1 MKRKSASKK
10 LLPLMLILMLIL
22 GISMPANAAANP
34 RLNSTKKVLY
44 VGKTSQL
51 KVVNWKK
58 AVKWSSSN
66 NKVVKVSSKG
76 KITAVKTGTATVKAR
91 IAKKTLTCKVTV
103 KSPGMSVKK
112 AVLYVK
118 GKSLQLKV
126 NGVSGKTVWSSAN
139 KKIVKVSSKG
149 KITAVK
155 TGTTVVK
162 AKIGKKVYTCKVT
175 VKNPYL
181 SAKSLKFV
189 WGTVNTS
196 RKLSIKG
203 DVIKAAS
210 SSNTKVAKVKKDG
223 TVSVTGTGKCTVTF
237 KDSKKRTYRC
247 KITVVKPTLKN
258 QKATLEEGESI
269 QLGFKEKGVKVSWSS
284 ADQKIA
290 TVTKTGVVQAV
301 GEGNTSIV
309 AKVKGIKIFARI
321 FVTKKYVQDS
331 GHEYTR
337 GEWVKLLLDKVGCK
351 YEEQFDSKNYYYA
364 DTRENENGIAAE
376 IAKTMGIIP
385 DETDEQDVPYF
396 YPDEYATREFAAYTA
411 VMLMGYETTDEEP
424 TCTDAAQI
432 RYKNVV
438 AIALKKNMLSLNG
451 DTFEPEKAING
462 NDAAQILKAIDQI
475 TEDSVID
482 ENYDSKVTYATN
494 VVEVKDTS
502 KNIYNVVQNSDG
514 TYTITVKDGNAY
526 KNLET
531 GKVVLFSAKEMG
543 TDTDIALKVQ
553 NITKD
558 GQGRLI
564 IKAGKPDDIS
574 EVYKSIDFE
583 GAGIA
588 DPENMQVT
596 AEGVQYEYIPENSS
610 EVPAGGL
617 TLGGSIPVPGKL
629 KFDLNHKFND
639 KVKLSG
645 SVAVTIPDVSCKLDA
660 GFSWGKIEVRHFI
673 ASVTGKADFEG
684 GLYISGVN
692 SEQQIKHASGTM
704 ETVSDVLELGR
715 VPIKLGT
722 TGLSADLVVSLF
734 YDVSG
739 QFVVKYSV
747 EAIGGYEF
755 KDGNGR
761 FIHDFS
767 QTLTPVT
774 IEGSAK
780 CGLQFGLN
788 LTALETWDLAGIDI
802 KVGPAAKASVS
813 YTVRDAGN
821 VLCSD
826 VRTYIYAAGELNPDT
841 VVGKFLKTVWHY
853 TLSKD
858 FLSDDDDNPLKL
870 KVHFE
875 NGTLVDKCTVGA
887 GSIEGSVLDSNSKAP
902 VKNASVEAYSGTV
915 KVEKTFTKE
924 DGTYSFND
932 LDEGTYKIVV
942 TATGYQKYESSSM
955 EVSANQITYAESFL
969 MVSRA
974 EAGDGELSGRF
985 IHSMTGGNIENV
997 TYELRK
1003 GWDNVIGETVKE
1015 GVSADGTYTLNVP
1028 AGNYTLNASNE
1039 DFVSA
1044 HINVVV
1050 QANACS
1056 ERDVTMSPTNISAGD
1071 EGLLQI
1077 VLTWGETPRD
1087 LDSHLLGP
1095 ADENGD
1101 DYFHVYYR
1109 DKNAYSE
1116 DGDVIANLD
1125 LDDTSSYGPETTT
1138 IYKGFTGRKYSF
1150 YVYDYT
1156 NGEDD
1161 ASTELSASSAKVT
1174 VYRGGKQIYQANVPV
1189 NREGY
1194 LWHVFDYD
1202 VQSNK
1207 LMPVNTFVYDYEVP
1221 EANAM
1226 EDSSG
1231 IISET
1236 EALEIIRNSE
1246 KKAEEESS
1254 EELNMS
1260 SEEGKTDDNTEEEIF
1275 DDSSEE
1281 PEISESGDTAEVIEF
1296 PKDSETEEENDGT
1309 EITEEDSESA
1319 EELPV
1324 EDIYE
1329 ESEELGLAG

>member
-189 WGTVNTS
+189 WGTANTS

-203 DVIKAAS
+203 DVIKTAS

-223 TVSVTGTGKCTVTF
+223 TVSVTGTGTCTVTF

-269 QLGFKEKGVKVSWSS
+269 QLGFKEKGVKVSCSS

-424 TCTDAAQI
+424 TCADAAQI

-531 GKVVLFSAKEMG
+531 GKVVLFSAKETG

-553 NITKD
+553 NIT
-558 GQGRLI
+558 
-564 IKAGKPDDIS
+564 
-574 EVYKSIDFE
+574 
-583 GAGIA
+583 
-588 DPENMQVT
+588 
-596 AEGVQYEYIPENSS
+596 
-610 EVPAGGL
+610 
-617 TLGGSIPVPGKL
+617 
-629 KFDLNHKFND
+629 

-747 EAIGGYEF
+747 EATGGYEF

-1015 GVSADGTYTLNVP
+1015 GVSADGTYTLTVP

-1095 ADENGD
+1095 TDENGD

-1226 EDSSG
+1226 EDNSG

-1281 PEISESGDTAEVIEF
+1281 SEISESGDTAEVIEF

-1329 ESEELGLAG
+1329 GSEELGLAG

>member
-22 GISMPANAAANP
+22 GISMPANA
-34 RLNSTKKVLY
+34 
-44 VGKTSQL
+44 
-51 KVVNWKK
+51 
-58 AVKWSSSN
+58 
-66 NKVVKVSSKG
+66 
-76 KITAVKTGTATVKAR
+76 
-91 IAKKTLTCKVTV
+91 
-103 KSPGMSVKK
+103 
-112 AVLYVK
+112 
-118 GKSLQLKV
+118 
-126 NGVSGKTVWSSAN
+126 
-139 KKIVKVSSKG
+139 
-149 KITAVK
+149 
-155 TGTTVVK
+155 
-162 AKIGKKVYTCKVT
+162 
-175 VKNPYL
+175 
-181 SAKSLKFV
+181 
-189 WGTVNTS
+189 
-196 RKLSIKG
+196 
-203 DVIKAAS
+203 
-210 SSNTKVAKVKKDG
+210 
-223 TVSVTGTGKCTVTF
+223 
-237 KDSKKRTYRC
+237 
-247 KITVVKPTLKN
+247 
-258 QKATLEEGESI
+258 
-269 QLGFKEKGVKVSWSS
+269 
-284 ADQKIA
+284 
-290 TVTKTGVVQAV
+290 
-301 GEGNTSIV
+301 
-309 AKVKGIKIFARI
+309 
-321 FVTKKYVQDS
+321 
-331 GHEYTR
+331 
-337 GEWVKLLLDKVGCK
+337 
-351 YEEQFDSKNYYYA
+351 
-364 DTRENENGIAAE
+364 
-376 IAKTMGIIP
+376 
-385 DETDEQDVPYF
+385 
-396 YPDEYATREFAAYTA
+396 
-411 VMLMGYETTDEEP
+411 
-424 TCTDAAQI
+424 
-432 RYKNVV
+432 
-438 AIALKKNMLSLNG
+438 
-451 DTFEPEKAING
+451 
-462 NDAAQILKAIDQI
+462 
-475 TEDSVID
+475 
-482 ENYDSKVTYATN
+482 
-494 VVEVKDTS
+494 VEVKDTS
-502 KNIYNVVQNSDG
+502 QNIYNVVQNSDG
-514 TYTITVKDGNAY
+514 TYTITVKYGNAY

-531 GKVVLFSAKEMG
+531 GKVALFSAKEMG

-553 NITKD
+553 NIT
-558 GQGRLI
+558 
-564 IKAGKPDDIS
+564 
-574 EVYKSIDFE
+574 
-583 GAGIA
+583 
-588 DPENMQVT
+588 
-596 AEGVQYEYIPENSS
+596 
-610 EVPAGGL
+610 
-617 TLGGSIPVPGKL
+617 
-629 KFDLNHKFND
+629 

-747 EAIGGYEF
+747 EATGGYEF

-1003 GWDNVIGETVKE
+1003 GWDNVIGETLKE
-1015 GVSADGTYTLNVP
+1015 GVSADGTYTLTVP

-1138 IYKGFTGRKYSF
+1138 IYKGFTGYSF

-1226 EDSSG
+1226 EDNSG

-1329 ESEELGLAG
+1329 GSEELGLAG

>member
-22 GISMPANAAANP
+22 GISMPANA
-34 RLNSTKKVLY
+34 
-44 VGKTSQL
+44 
-51 KVVNWKK
+51 
-58 AVKWSSSN
+58 
-66 NKVVKVSSKG
+66 
-76 KITAVKTGTATVKAR
+76 
-91 IAKKTLTCKVTV
+91 
-103 KSPGMSVKK
+103 
-112 AVLYVK
+112 
-118 GKSLQLKV
+118 
-126 NGVSGKTVWSSAN
+126 
-139 KKIVKVSSKG
+139 
-149 KITAVK
+149 
-155 TGTTVVK
+155 
-162 AKIGKKVYTCKVT
+162 
-175 VKNPYL
+175 
-181 SAKSLKFV
+181 
-189 WGTVNTS
+189 
-196 RKLSIKG
+196 
-203 DVIKAAS
+203 
-210 SSNTKVAKVKKDG
+210 
-223 TVSVTGTGKCTVTF
+223 
-237 KDSKKRTYRC
+237 
-247 KITVVKPTLKN
+247 
-258 QKATLEEGESI
+258 
-269 QLGFKEKGVKVSWSS
+269 
-284 ADQKIA
+284 
-290 TVTKTGVVQAV
+290 
-301 GEGNTSIV
+301 
-309 AKVKGIKIFARI
+309 
-321 FVTKKYVQDS
+321 
-331 GHEYTR
+331 
-337 GEWVKLLLDKVGCK
+337 
-351 YEEQFDSKNYYYA
+351 
-364 DTRENENGIAAE
+364 
-376 IAKTMGIIP
+376 
-385 DETDEQDVPYF
+385 
-396 YPDEYATREFAAYTA
+396 
-411 VMLMGYETTDEEP
+411 
-424 TCTDAAQI
+424 
-432 RYKNVV
+432 
-438 AIALKKNMLSLNG
+438 
-451 DTFEPEKAING
+451 
-462 NDAAQILKAIDQI
+462 
-475 TEDSVID
+475 
-482 ENYDSKVTYATN
+482 
-494 VVEVKDTS
+494 VEVKDTS
-502 KNIYNVVQNSDG
+502 QNIYNVVQNSDG

-531 GKVVLFSAKEMG
+531 GKVALFSAKEMG

-553 NITKD
+553 NIT
-558 GQGRLI
+558 
-564 IKAGKPDDIS
+564 
-574 EVYKSIDFE
+574 
-583 GAGIA
+583 
-588 DPENMQVT
+588 
-596 AEGVQYEYIPENSS
+596 
-610 EVPAGGL
+610 
-617 TLGGSIPVPGKL
+617 
-629 KFDLNHKFND
+629 

-660 GFSWGKIEVRHFI
+660 GFSWGKIEVKHFI

-747 EAIGGYEF
+747 EATGGYEF

-887 GSIEGSVLDSNSKAP
+887 GSIEGSVLDSNSKAL
-902 VKNASVEAYSGTV
+902 VKNASVEAYSGKV

-924 DGTYSFND
+924 DRTYSFND

-1003 GWDNVIGETVKE
+1003 GWDV
-1015 GVSADGTYTLNVP
+1015 
-1028 AGNYTLNASNE
+1028 E
-1039 DFVSA
+1039 D
-1044 HINVVV
+1044 N
-1050 QANACS
+1050 
-1056 ERDVTMSPTNISAGD
+1056 
-1071 EGLLQI
+1071 
-1077 VLTWGETPRD
+1077 
-1087 LDSHLLGP
+1087 
-1095 ADENGD
+1095 
-1101 DYFHVYYR
+1101 
-1109 DKNAYSE
+1109 
-1116 DGDVIANLD
+1116 
-1125 LDDTSSYGPETTT
+1125 
-1138 IYKGFTGRKYSF
+1138 
-1150 YVYDYT
+1150 
-1156 NGEDD
+1156 
-1161 ASTELSASSAKVT
+1161 
-1174 VYRGGKQIYQANVPV
+1174 
-1189 NREGY
+1189 
-1194 LWHVFDYD
+1194 
-1202 VQSNK
+1202 
-1207 LMPVNTFVYDYEVP
+1207 
-1221 EANAM
+1221 
-1226 EDSSG
+1226 SG
-1231 IISET
+1231 IISEA

-1329 ESEELGLAG
+1329 GSEELGLAG

>member
-22 GISMPANAAANP
+22 GISMPAN
-34 RLNSTKKVLY
+34 
-44 VGKTSQL
+44 
-51 KVVNWKK
+51 
-58 AVKWSSSN
+58 
-66 NKVVKVSSKG
+66 
-76 KITAVKTGTATVKAR
+76 
-91 IAKKTLTCKVTV
+91 
-103 KSPGMSVKK
+103 
-112 AVLYVK
+112 
-118 GKSLQLKV
+118 
-126 NGVSGKTVWSSAN
+126 
-139 KKIVKVSSKG
+139 
-149 KITAVK
+149 
-155 TGTTVVK
+155 
-162 AKIGKKVYTCKVT
+162 
-175 VKNPYL
+175 
-181 SAKSLKFV
+181 
-189 WGTVNTS
+189 
-196 RKLSIKG
+196 
-203 DVIKAAS
+203 
-210 SSNTKVAKVKKDG
+210 
-223 TVSVTGTGKCTVTF
+223 
-237 KDSKKRTYRC
+237 
-247 KITVVKPTLKN
+247 
-258 QKATLEEGESI
+258 
-269 QLGFKEKGVKVSWSS
+269 
-284 ADQKIA
+284 
-290 TVTKTGVVQAV
+290 
-301 GEGNTSIV
+301 
-309 AKVKGIKIFARI
+309 
-321 FVTKKYVQDS
+321 
-331 GHEYTR
+331 
-337 GEWVKLLLDKVGCK
+337 
-351 YEEQFDSKNYYYA
+351 
-364 DTRENENGIAAE
+364 
-376 IAKTMGIIP
+376 
-385 DETDEQDVPYF
+385 
-396 YPDEYATREFAAYTA
+396 
-411 VMLMGYETTDEEP
+411 
-424 TCTDAAQI
+424 
-432 RYKNVV
+432 
-438 AIALKKNMLSLNG
+438 
-451 DTFEPEKAING
+451 
-462 NDAAQILKAIDQI
+462 
-475 TEDSVID
+475 
-482 ENYDSKVTYATN
+482 

-502 KNIYNVVQNSDG
+502 QNIYNVVQNSDG

-531 GKVVLFSAKEMG
+531 GKVALFSAKEMG

-553 NITKD
+553 NIT
-558 GQGRLI
+558 
-564 IKAGKPDDIS
+564 
-574 EVYKSIDFE
+574 
-583 GAGIA
+583 
-588 DPENMQVT
+588 
-596 AEGVQYEYIPENSS
+596 
-610 EVPAGGL
+610 
-617 TLGGSIPVPGKL
+617 
-629 KFDLNHKFND
+629 

-747 EAIGGYEF
+747 EATGGYEF

-1003 GWDNVIGETVKE
+1003 GWDV
-1015 GVSADGTYTLNVP
+1015 
-1028 AGNYTLNASNE
+1028 E
-1039 DFVSA
+1039 D
-1044 HINVVV
+1044 N
-1050 QANACS
+1050 
-1056 ERDVTMSPTNISAGD
+1056 
-1071 EGLLQI
+1071 
-1077 VLTWGETPRD
+1077 
-1087 LDSHLLGP
+1087 
-1095 ADENGD
+1095 
-1101 DYFHVYYR
+1101 
-1109 DKNAYSE
+1109 
-1116 DGDVIANLD
+1116 
-1125 LDDTSSYGPETTT
+1125 
-1138 IYKGFTGRKYSF
+1138 
-1150 YVYDYT
+1150 
-1156 NGEDD
+1156 
-1161 ASTELSASSAKVT
+1161 
-1174 VYRGGKQIYQANVPV
+1174 
-1189 NREGY
+1189 
-1194 LWHVFDYD
+1194 
-1202 VQSNK
+1202 
-1207 LMPVNTFVYDYEVP
+1207 
-1221 EANAM
+1221 
-1226 EDSSG
+1226 SG

-1309 EITEEDSESA
+1309 EITEEDSESG

-1329 ESEELGLAG
+1329 GSEELGLAG

>member
-189 WGTVNTS
+189 WGTANTS

-203 DVIKAAS
+203 DVIKTAS

-223 TVSVTGTGKCTVTF
+223 TVSVTGTGTCTVTF

-424 TCTDAAQI
+424 TCADAAQI

-553 NITKD
+553 NITK
-558 GQGRLI
+558 
-564 IKAGKPDDIS
+564 
-574 EVYKSIDFE
+574 
-583 GAGIA
+583 
-588 DPENMQVT
+588 
-596 AEGVQYEYIPENSS
+596 
-610 EVPAGGL
+610 
-617 TLGGSIPVPGKL
+617 
-629 KFDLNHKFND
+629 
-639 KVKLSG
+639 VKLSG

-660 GFSWGKIEVRHFI
+660 GFSWGKIEVKHFI

-747 EAIGGYEF
+747 EATGGYEF

-1015 GVSADGTYTLNVP
+1015 GVSADGTYTLTVP

-1226 EDSSG
+1226 EDNSG

-1329 ESEELGLAG
+1329 GSEELGLAG

>member
-1 MKRKSASKK
+1 
-10 LLPLMLILMLIL
+10 MLILMLIL
-22 GISMPANAAANP
+22 GISMPANA
-34 RLNSTKKVLY
+34 
-44 VGKTSQL
+44 
-51 KVVNWKK
+51 
-58 AVKWSSSN
+58 
-66 NKVVKVSSKG
+66 
-76 KITAVKTGTATVKAR
+76 
-91 IAKKTLTCKVTV
+91 
-103 KSPGMSVKK
+103 
-112 AVLYVK
+112 
-118 GKSLQLKV
+118 
-126 NGVSGKTVWSSAN
+126 
-139 KKIVKVSSKG
+139 
-149 KITAVK
+149 
-155 TGTTVVK
+155 
-162 AKIGKKVYTCKVT
+162 
-175 VKNPYL
+175 
-181 SAKSLKFV
+181 
-189 WGTVNTS
+189 
-196 RKLSIKG
+196 
-203 DVIKAAS
+203 
-210 SSNTKVAKVKKDG
+210 
-223 TVSVTGTGKCTVTF
+223 
-237 KDSKKRTYRC
+237 
-247 KITVVKPTLKN
+247 
-258 QKATLEEGESI
+258 
-269 QLGFKEKGVKVSWSS
+269 
-284 ADQKIA
+284 
-290 TVTKTGVVQAV
+290 
-301 GEGNTSIV
+301 
-309 AKVKGIKIFARI
+309 
-321 FVTKKYVQDS
+321 
-331 GHEYTR
+331 
-337 GEWVKLLLDKVGCK
+337 
-351 YEEQFDSKNYYYA
+351 
-364 DTRENENGIAAE
+364 
-376 IAKTMGIIP
+376 
-385 DETDEQDVPYF
+385 
-396 YPDEYATREFAAYTA
+396 
-411 VMLMGYETTDEEP
+411 
-424 TCTDAAQI
+424 
-432 RYKNVV
+432 
-438 AIALKKNMLSLNG
+438 
-451 DTFEPEKAING
+451 
-462 NDAAQILKAIDQI
+462 
-475 TEDSVID
+475 
-482 ENYDSKVTYATN
+482 
-494 VVEVKDTS
+494 VEVKDTS
-502 KNIYNVVQNSDG
+502 QNIYNVVQNSDG

-553 NITKD
+553 NITK
-558 GQGRLI
+558 
-564 IKAGKPDDIS
+564 
-574 EVYKSIDFE
+574 
-583 GAGIA
+583 
-588 DPENMQVT
+588 
-596 AEGVQYEYIPENSS
+596 
-610 EVPAGGL
+610 
-617 TLGGSIPVPGKL
+617 
-629 KFDLNHKFND
+629 
-639 KVKLSG
+639 VKLSG

-660 GFSWGKIEVRHFI
+660 GFSWGKIEVKHFI

-747 EAIGGYEF
+747 EATGGYEF

-887 GSIEGSVLDSNSKAP
+887 GSIEGSVLDSNSKAL
-902 VKNASVEAYSGTV
+902 VKNASVEAYSGKV

-924 DGTYSFND
+924 DRTYSFND

-1003 GWDNVIGETVKE
+1003 GWDV
-1015 GVSADGTYTLNVP
+1015 
-1028 AGNYTLNASNE
+1028 E
-1039 DFVSA
+1039 D
-1044 HINVVV
+1044 N
-1050 QANACS
+1050 
-1056 ERDVTMSPTNISAGD
+1056 
-1071 EGLLQI
+1071 
-1077 VLTWGETPRD
+1077 
-1087 LDSHLLGP
+1087 
-1095 ADENGD
+1095 
-1101 DYFHVYYR
+1101 
-1109 DKNAYSE
+1109 
-1116 DGDVIANLD
+1116 
-1125 LDDTSSYGPETTT
+1125 
-1138 IYKGFTGRKYSF
+1138 
-1150 YVYDYT
+1150 
-1156 NGEDD
+1156 
-1161 ASTELSASSAKVT
+1161 
-1174 VYRGGKQIYQANVPV
+1174 
-1189 NREGY
+1189 
-1194 LWHVFDYD
+1194 
-1202 VQSNK
+1202 
-1207 LMPVNTFVYDYEVP
+1207 
-1221 EANAM
+1221 
-1226 EDSSG
+1226 SG

-1309 EITEEDSESA
+1309 EITEEDSERA

-1329 ESEELGLAG
+1329 GSEELGLAG

>member
-22 GISMPANAAANP
+22 GISMPANA
-34 RLNSTKKVLY
+34 
-44 VGKTSQL
+44 
-51 KVVNWKK
+51 
-58 AVKWSSSN
+58 
-66 NKVVKVSSKG
+66 
-76 KITAVKTGTATVKAR
+76 
-91 IAKKTLTCKVTV
+91 
-103 KSPGMSVKK
+103 
-112 AVLYVK
+112 
-118 GKSLQLKV
+118 
-126 NGVSGKTVWSSAN
+126 
-139 KKIVKVSSKG
+139 
-149 KITAVK
+149 
-155 TGTTVVK
+155 
-162 AKIGKKVYTCKVT
+162 
-175 VKNPYL
+175 
-181 SAKSLKFV
+181 
-189 WGTVNTS
+189 
-196 RKLSIKG
+196 
-203 DVIKAAS
+203 
-210 SSNTKVAKVKKDG
+210 
-223 TVSVTGTGKCTVTF
+223 
-237 KDSKKRTYRC
+237 
-247 KITVVKPTLKN
+247 
-258 QKATLEEGESI
+258 
-269 QLGFKEKGVKVSWSS
+269 
-284 ADQKIA
+284 
-290 TVTKTGVVQAV
+290 
-301 GEGNTSIV
+301 
-309 AKVKGIKIFARI
+309 
-321 FVTKKYVQDS
+321 
-331 GHEYTR
+331 
-337 GEWVKLLLDKVGCK
+337 
-351 YEEQFDSKNYYYA
+351 
-364 DTRENENGIAAE
+364 
-376 IAKTMGIIP
+376 
-385 DETDEQDVPYF
+385 
-396 YPDEYATREFAAYTA
+396 
-411 VMLMGYETTDEEP
+411 
-424 TCTDAAQI
+424 
-432 RYKNVV
+432 
-438 AIALKKNMLSLNG
+438 
-451 DTFEPEKAING
+451 
-462 NDAAQILKAIDQI
+462 
-475 TEDSVID
+475 
-482 ENYDSKVTYATN
+482 
-494 VVEVKDTS
+494 VEVKDTS
-502 KNIYNVVQNSDG
+502 QNIYNVVQNSDG
-514 TYTITVKDGNAY
+514 TYTITVKYGNAY

-531 GKVVLFSAKEMG
+531 GKVALFSAKEMG

-553 NITKD
+553 NIT
-558 GQGRLI
+558 
-564 IKAGKPDDIS
+564 
-574 EVYKSIDFE
+574 
-583 GAGIA
+583 
-588 DPENMQVT
+588 
-596 AEGVQYEYIPENSS
+596 
-610 EVPAGGL
+610 
-617 TLGGSIPVPGKL
+617 
-629 KFDLNHKFND
+629 

-660 GFSWGKIEVRHFI
+660 GFSWGKIEVKHFI

-747 EAIGGYEF
+747 EATGGYEF

-1015 GVSADGTYTLNVP
+1015 GVSADGTYTLTVP

-1174 VYRGGKQIYQANVPV
+1174 VYRGKQIYQANVPV

-1226 EDSSG
+1226 EDNSG

-1254 EELNMS
+1254 EELKMS

-1329 ESEELGLAG
+1329 GSEELGLAG

>member
-543 TDTDIALKVQ
+543 TDTDLS
-553 NITKD
+553 
-558 GQGRLI
+558 LI
-564 IKAGKPDDIS
+564 
-574 EVYKSIDFE
+574 
-583 GAGIA
+583 
-588 DPENMQVT
+588 
-596 AEGVQYEYIPENSS
+596 
-610 EVPAGGL
+610 
-617 TLGGSIPVPGKL
+617 
-629 KFDLNHKFND
+629 
-639 KVKLSG
+639 
-645 SVAVTIPDVSCKLDA
+645 
-660 GFSWGKIEVRHFI
+660 
-673 ASVTGKADFEG
+673 
-684 GLYISGVN
+684 
-692 SEQQIKHASGTM
+692 
-704 ETVSDVLELGR
+704 
-715 VPIKLGT
+715 
-722 TGLSADLVVSLF
+722 
-734 YDVSG
+734 
-739 QFVVKYSV
+739 
-747 EAIGGYEF
+747 
-755 KDGNGR
+755 
-761 FIHDFS
+761 
-767 QTLTPVT
+767 
-774 IEGSAK
+774 
-780 CGLQFGLN
+780 
-788 LTALETWDLAGIDI
+788 
-802 KVGPAAKASVS
+802 
-813 YTVRDAGN
+813 
-821 VLCSD
+821 
-826 VRTYIYAAGELNPDT
+826 
-841 VVGKFLKTVWHY
+841 
-853 TLSKD
+853 
-858 FLSDDDDNPLKL
+858 
-870 KVHFE
+870 
-875 NGTLVDKCTVGA
+875 
-887 GSIEGSVLDSNSKAP
+887 
-902 VKNASVEAYSGTV
+902 
-915 KVEKTFTKE
+915 
-924 DGTYSFND
+924 
-932 LDEGTYKIVV
+932 
-942 TATGYQKYESSSM
+942 
-955 EVSANQITYAESFL
+955 
-969 MVSRA
+969 
-974 EAGDGELSGRF
+974 
-985 IHSMTGGNIENV
+985 
-997 TYELRK
+997 
-1003 GWDNVIGETVKE
+1003 
-1015 GVSADGTYTLNVP
+1015 
-1028 AGNYTLNASNE
+1028 
-1039 DFVSA
+1039 
-1044 HINVVV
+1044 HI
-1050 QANACS
+1050 
-1056 ERDVTMSPTNISAGD
+1056 
-1071 EGLLQI
+1071 
-1077 VLTWGETPRD
+1077 
-1087 LDSHLLGP
+1087 
-1095 ADENGD
+1095 
-1101 DYFHVYYR
+1101 
-1109 DKNAYSE
+1109 
-1116 DGDVIANLD
+1116 
-1125 LDDTSSYGPETTT
+1125 
-1138 IYKGFTGRKYSF
+1138 
-1150 YVYDYT
+1150 
-1156 NGEDD
+1156 
-1161 ASTELSASSAKVT
+1161 
-1174 VYRGGKQIYQANVPV
+1174 
-1189 NREGY
+1189 
-1194 LWHVFDYD
+1194 
-1202 VQSNK
+1202 
-1207 LMPVNTFVYDYEVP
+1207 
-1221 EANAM
+1221 
-1226 EDSSG
+1226 
-1231 IISET
+1231 
-1236 EALEIIRNSE
+1236 
-1246 KKAEEESS
+1246 
-1254 EELNMS
+1254 
-1260 SEEGKTDDNTEEEIF
+1260 
-1275 DDSSEE
+1275 
-1281 PEISESGDTAEVIEF
+1281 
-1296 PKDSETEEENDGT
+1296 
-1309 EITEEDSESA
+1309 
-1319 EELPV
+1319 
-1324 EDIYE
+1324 
-1329 ESEELGLAG
+1329 

>member
-189 WGTVNTS
+189 WGTANTS

-203 DVIKAAS
+203 DVIKTAS

-223 TVSVTGTGKCTVTF
+223 TVSVTGTGTCTVTF

-424 TCTDAAQI
+424 TCADAAQI

-553 NITKD
+553 NITK
-558 GQGRLI
+558 
-564 IKAGKPDDIS
+564 
-574 EVYKSIDFE
+574 
-583 GAGIA
+583 
-588 DPENMQVT
+588 
-596 AEGVQYEYIPENSS
+596 
-610 EVPAGGL
+610 
-617 TLGGSIPVPGKL
+617 
-629 KFDLNHKFND
+629 
-639 KVKLSG
+639 VKLSG

-660 GFSWGKIEVRHFI
+660 GFSWGKIEVKHFI

-747 EAIGGYEF
+747 EATGGYEF

-1226 EDSSG
+1226 EDNSG

-1309 EITEEDSESA
+1309 GITEEDSERA

-1329 ESEELGLAG
+1329 GSEELGLAG

>member
-1 MKRKSASKK
+1 
-10 LLPLMLILMLIL
+10 MLILMLIL
-22 GISMPANAAANP
+22 GISMPAN
-34 RLNSTKKVLY
+34 
-44 VGKTSQL
+44 
-51 KVVNWKK
+51 
-58 AVKWSSSN
+58 
-66 NKVVKVSSKG
+66 
-76 KITAVKTGTATVKAR
+76 
-91 IAKKTLTCKVTV
+91 
-103 KSPGMSVKK
+103 
-112 AVLYVK
+112 
-118 GKSLQLKV
+118 
-126 NGVSGKTVWSSAN
+126 
-139 KKIVKVSSKG
+139 
-149 KITAVK
+149 
-155 TGTTVVK
+155 
-162 AKIGKKVYTCKVT
+162 
-175 VKNPYL
+175 
-181 SAKSLKFV
+181 
-189 WGTVNTS
+189 
-196 RKLSIKG
+196 
-203 DVIKAAS
+203 
-210 SSNTKVAKVKKDG
+210 
-223 TVSVTGTGKCTVTF
+223 
-237 KDSKKRTYRC
+237 
-247 KITVVKPTLKN
+247 
-258 QKATLEEGESI
+258 
-269 QLGFKEKGVKVSWSS
+269 
-284 ADQKIA
+284 
-290 TVTKTGVVQAV
+290 
-301 GEGNTSIV
+301 
-309 AKVKGIKIFARI
+309 
-321 FVTKKYVQDS
+321 
-331 GHEYTR
+331 
-337 GEWVKLLLDKVGCK
+337 
-351 YEEQFDSKNYYYA
+351 
-364 DTRENENGIAAE
+364 
-376 IAKTMGIIP
+376 
-385 DETDEQDVPYF
+385 
-396 YPDEYATREFAAYTA
+396 
-411 VMLMGYETTDEEP
+411 
-424 TCTDAAQI
+424 
-432 RYKNVV
+432 
-438 AIALKKNMLSLNG
+438 
-451 DTFEPEKAING
+451 
-462 NDAAQILKAIDQI
+462 
-475 TEDSVID
+475 
-482 ENYDSKVTYATN
+482 

-502 KNIYNVVQNSDG
+502 QNIYNVVQNSDG

-531 GKVVLFSAKEMG
+531 GKVALFSAKEMG

-553 NITKD
+553 NIT
-558 GQGRLI
+558 
-564 IKAGKPDDIS
+564 
-574 EVYKSIDFE
+574 
-583 GAGIA
+583 
-588 DPENMQVT
+588 
-596 AEGVQYEYIPENSS
+596 
-610 EVPAGGL
+610 
-617 TLGGSIPVPGKL
+617 
-629 KFDLNHKFND
+629 

-747 EAIGGYEF
+747 EATGGYEF

-853 TLSKD
+853 TLSND

-955 EVSANQITYAESFL
+955 GVSANQITYAESFL

-1003 GWDNVIGETVKE
+1003 GWDV
-1015 GVSADGTYTLNVP
+1015 
-1028 AGNYTLNASNE
+1028 E
-1039 DFVSA
+1039 D
-1044 HINVVV
+1044 N
-1050 QANACS
+1050 
-1056 ERDVTMSPTNISAGD
+1056 
-1071 EGLLQI
+1071 
-1077 VLTWGETPRD
+1077 
-1087 LDSHLLGP
+1087 
-1095 ADENGD
+1095 
-1101 DYFHVYYR
+1101 
-1109 DKNAYSE
+1109 
-1116 DGDVIANLD
+1116 
-1125 LDDTSSYGPETTT
+1125 
-1138 IYKGFTGRKYSF
+1138 
-1150 YVYDYT
+1150 
-1156 NGEDD
+1156 
-1161 ASTELSASSAKVT
+1161 
-1174 VYRGGKQIYQANVPV
+1174 
-1189 NREGY
+1189 
-1194 LWHVFDYD
+1194 
-1202 VQSNK
+1202 
-1207 LMPVNTFVYDYEVP
+1207 
-1221 EANAM
+1221 
-1226 EDSSG
+1226 SG

-1246 KKAEEESS
+1246 KKVEEESS

-1296 PKDSETEEENDGT
+1296 PKDSETEEENNGT

-1329 ESEELGLAG
+1329 GSEELGLAG

>member
-1 MKRKSASKK
+1 
-10 LLPLMLILMLIL
+10 
-22 GISMPANAAANP
+22 MPANAAVNP

-189 WGTVNTS
+189 WGTANTS

-424 TCTDAAQI
+424 TCADAAQI

-531 GKVVLFSAKEMG
+531 GKVALFSAKEMG

-553 NITKD
+553 NIT
-558 GQGRLI
+558 
-564 IKAGKPDDIS
+564 
-574 EVYKSIDFE
+574 
-583 GAGIA
+583 
-588 DPENMQVT
+588 
-596 AEGVQYEYIPENSS
+596 
-610 EVPAGGL
+610 
-617 TLGGSIPVPGKL
+617 
-629 KFDLNHKFND
+629 

-747 EAIGGYEF
+747 EATGGYEF

-1015 GVSADGTYTLNVP
+1015 GVSADGTYTLTVP

-1226 EDSSG
+1226 EDNSG

-1329 ESEELGLAG
+1329 GSEELGLAG

>member
-22 GISMPANAAANP
+22 GISMPANA
-34 RLNSTKKVLY
+34 
-44 VGKTSQL
+44 
-51 KVVNWKK
+51 
-58 AVKWSSSN
+58 
-66 NKVVKVSSKG
+66 
-76 KITAVKTGTATVKAR
+76 
-91 IAKKTLTCKVTV
+91 
-103 KSPGMSVKK
+103 
-112 AVLYVK
+112 
-118 GKSLQLKV
+118 
-126 NGVSGKTVWSSAN
+126 
-139 KKIVKVSSKG
+139 
-149 KITAVK
+149 
-155 TGTTVVK
+155 
-162 AKIGKKVYTCKVT
+162 
-175 VKNPYL
+175 
-181 SAKSLKFV
+181 
-189 WGTVNTS
+189 
-196 RKLSIKG
+196 
-203 DVIKAAS
+203 
-210 SSNTKVAKVKKDG
+210 
-223 TVSVTGTGKCTVTF
+223 
-237 KDSKKRTYRC
+237 
-247 KITVVKPTLKN
+247 
-258 QKATLEEGESI
+258 
-269 QLGFKEKGVKVSWSS
+269 
-284 ADQKIA
+284 
-290 TVTKTGVVQAV
+290 
-301 GEGNTSIV
+301 
-309 AKVKGIKIFARI
+309 
-321 FVTKKYVQDS
+321 
-331 GHEYTR
+331 
-337 GEWVKLLLDKVGCK
+337 
-351 YEEQFDSKNYYYA
+351 
-364 DTRENENGIAAE
+364 
-376 IAKTMGIIP
+376 
-385 DETDEQDVPYF
+385 
-396 YPDEYATREFAAYTA
+396 
-411 VMLMGYETTDEEP
+411 
-424 TCTDAAQI
+424 
-432 RYKNVV
+432 
-438 AIALKKNMLSLNG
+438 
-451 DTFEPEKAING
+451 
-462 NDAAQILKAIDQI
+462 
-475 TEDSVID
+475 
-482 ENYDSKVTYATN
+482 
-494 VVEVKDTS
+494 VEVKDTS
-502 KNIYNVVQNSDG
+502 QNIYNVVQNSDG
-514 TYTITVKDGNAY
+514 TYTITVKYGNAY

-531 GKVVLFSAKEMG
+531 GKVALFSAKEMG

-553 NITKD
+553 NIT
-558 GQGRLI
+558 
-564 IKAGKPDDIS
+564 
-574 EVYKSIDFE
+574 
-583 GAGIA
+583 
-588 DPENMQVT
+588 
-596 AEGVQYEYIPENSS
+596 
-610 EVPAGGL
+610 
-617 TLGGSIPVPGKL
+617 
-629 KFDLNHKFND
+629 

-747 EAIGGYEF
+747 EATGGYEF

-902 VKNASVEAYSGTV
+902 VKNASVEAYSGKV

-924 DGTYSFND
+924 DRTYSFND

-1003 GWDNVIGETVKE
+1003 GWDV
-1015 GVSADGTYTLNVP
+1015 
-1028 AGNYTLNASNE
+1028 E
-1039 DFVSA
+1039 D
-1044 HINVVV
+1044 N
-1050 QANACS
+1050 
-1056 ERDVTMSPTNISAGD
+1056 
-1071 EGLLQI
+1071 
-1077 VLTWGETPRD
+1077 
-1087 LDSHLLGP
+1087 
-1095 ADENGD
+1095 
-1101 DYFHVYYR
+1101 
-1109 DKNAYSE
+1109 
-1116 DGDVIANLD
+1116 
-1125 LDDTSSYGPETTT
+1125 
-1138 IYKGFTGRKYSF
+1138 
-1150 YVYDYT
+1150 
-1156 NGEDD
+1156 
-1161 ASTELSASSAKVT
+1161 
-1174 VYRGGKQIYQANVPV
+1174 
-1189 NREGY
+1189 
-1194 LWHVFDYD
+1194 
-1202 VQSNK
+1202 
-1207 LMPVNTFVYDYEVP
+1207 
-1221 EANAM
+1221 
-1226 EDSSG
+1226 SG

-1329 ESEELGLAG
+1329 GSEELGLAG

>member
-22 GISMPANAAANP
+22 GISMPAN
-34 RLNSTKKVLY
+34 
-44 VGKTSQL
+44 
-51 KVVNWKK
+51 
-58 AVKWSSSN
+58 
-66 NKVVKVSSKG
+66 
-76 KITAVKTGTATVKAR
+76 
-91 IAKKTLTCKVTV
+91 
-103 KSPGMSVKK
+103 
-112 AVLYVK
+112 
-118 GKSLQLKV
+118 
-126 NGVSGKTVWSSAN
+126 
-139 KKIVKVSSKG
+139 
-149 KITAVK
+149 
-155 TGTTVVK
+155 
-162 AKIGKKVYTCKVT
+162 
-175 VKNPYL
+175 
-181 SAKSLKFV
+181 
-189 WGTVNTS
+189 
-196 RKLSIKG
+196 
-203 DVIKAAS
+203 
-210 SSNTKVAKVKKDG
+210 
-223 TVSVTGTGKCTVTF
+223 
-237 KDSKKRTYRC
+237 
-247 KITVVKPTLKN
+247 
-258 QKATLEEGESI
+258 
-269 QLGFKEKGVKVSWSS
+269 
-284 ADQKIA
+284 
-290 TVTKTGVVQAV
+290 
-301 GEGNTSIV
+301 
-309 AKVKGIKIFARI
+309 
-321 FVTKKYVQDS
+321 
-331 GHEYTR
+331 
-337 GEWVKLLLDKVGCK
+337 
-351 YEEQFDSKNYYYA
+351 
-364 DTRENENGIAAE
+364 
-376 IAKTMGIIP
+376 
-385 DETDEQDVPYF
+385 
-396 YPDEYATREFAAYTA
+396 
-411 VMLMGYETTDEEP
+411 
-424 TCTDAAQI
+424 
-432 RYKNVV
+432 
-438 AIALKKNMLSLNG
+438 
-451 DTFEPEKAING
+451 
-462 NDAAQILKAIDQI
+462 
-475 TEDSVID
+475 
-482 ENYDSKVTYATN
+482 

-502 KNIYNVVQNSDG
+502 QNIYNVVQNSDG

-531 GKVVLFSAKEMG
+531 GKVALFSAKEMG

-553 NITKD
+553 NIT
-558 GQGRLI
+558 
-564 IKAGKPDDIS
+564 
-574 EVYKSIDFE
+574 
-583 GAGIA
+583 
-588 DPENMQVT
+588 
-596 AEGVQYEYIPENSS
+596 
-610 EVPAGGL
+610 
-617 TLGGSIPVPGKL
+617 
-629 KFDLNHKFND
+629 

-747 EAIGGYEF
+747 EATGGYEF

-1003 GWDNVIGETVKE
+1003 GWDV
-1015 GVSADGTYTLNVP
+1015 
-1028 AGNYTLNASNE
+1028 E
-1039 DFVSA
+1039 D
-1044 HINVVV
+1044 N
-1050 QANACS
+1050 
-1056 ERDVTMSPTNISAGD
+1056 
-1071 EGLLQI
+1071 
-1077 VLTWGETPRD
+1077 
-1087 LDSHLLGP
+1087 
-1095 ADENGD
+1095 
-1101 DYFHVYYR
+1101 
-1109 DKNAYSE
+1109 
-1116 DGDVIANLD
+1116 
-1125 LDDTSSYGPETTT
+1125 
-1138 IYKGFTGRKYSF
+1138 
-1150 YVYDYT
+1150 
-1156 NGEDD
+1156 
-1161 ASTELSASSAKVT
+1161 
-1174 VYRGGKQIYQANVPV
+1174 
-1189 NREGY
+1189 
-1194 LWHVFDYD
+1194 
-1202 VQSNK
+1202 
-1207 LMPVNTFVYDYEVP
+1207 
-1221 EANAM
+1221 
-1226 EDSSG
+1226 SG

-1309 EITEEDSESA
+1309 EEDSERA

-1329 ESEELGLAG
+1329 GSEELGLAG

>member
-22 GISMPANAAANP
+22 GISMPANA
-34 RLNSTKKVLY
+34 
-44 VGKTSQL
+44 
-51 KVVNWKK
+51 
-58 AVKWSSSN
+58 
-66 NKVVKVSSKG
+66 
-76 KITAVKTGTATVKAR
+76 
-91 IAKKTLTCKVTV
+91 
-103 KSPGMSVKK
+103 
-112 AVLYVK
+112 
-118 GKSLQLKV
+118 
-126 NGVSGKTVWSSAN
+126 
-139 KKIVKVSSKG
+139 
-149 KITAVK
+149 
-155 TGTTVVK
+155 
-162 AKIGKKVYTCKVT
+162 
-175 VKNPYL
+175 
-181 SAKSLKFV
+181 
-189 WGTVNTS
+189 
-196 RKLSIKG
+196 
-203 DVIKAAS
+203 
-210 SSNTKVAKVKKDG
+210 
-223 TVSVTGTGKCTVTF
+223 
-237 KDSKKRTYRC
+237 
-247 KITVVKPTLKN
+247 
-258 QKATLEEGESI
+258 
-269 QLGFKEKGVKVSWSS
+269 
-284 ADQKIA
+284 
-290 TVTKTGVVQAV
+290 
-301 GEGNTSIV
+301 
-309 AKVKGIKIFARI
+309 
-321 FVTKKYVQDS
+321 
-331 GHEYTR
+331 
-337 GEWVKLLLDKVGCK
+337 
-351 YEEQFDSKNYYYA
+351 
-364 DTRENENGIAAE
+364 
-376 IAKTMGIIP
+376 
-385 DETDEQDVPYF
+385 
-396 YPDEYATREFAAYTA
+396 
-411 VMLMGYETTDEEP
+411 
-424 TCTDAAQI
+424 
-432 RYKNVV
+432 
-438 AIALKKNMLSLNG
+438 
-451 DTFEPEKAING
+451 
-462 NDAAQILKAIDQI
+462 
-475 TEDSVID
+475 
-482 ENYDSKVTYATN
+482 
-494 VVEVKDTS
+494 VEVKDTS
-502 KNIYNVVQNSDG
+502 QNIYNVVQNSDG

-553 NITKD
+553 NITK
-558 GQGRLI
+558 
-564 IKAGKPDDIS
+564 
-574 EVYKSIDFE
+574 
-583 GAGIA
+583 
-588 DPENMQVT
+588 
-596 AEGVQYEYIPENSS
+596 
-610 EVPAGGL
+610 
-617 TLGGSIPVPGKL
+617 
-629 KFDLNHKFND
+629 
-639 KVKLSG
+639 VKLSG

-660 GFSWGKIEVRHFI
+660 GFSWGKIEVKHFI

-747 EAIGGYEF
+747 EATGGYEF

-887 GSIEGSVLDSNSKAP
+887 GSIEGSVLDSNSKAL
-902 VKNASVEAYSGTV
+902 VKNASVEAYSGKV

-924 DGTYSFND
+924 DRTYSFND

-1003 GWDNVIGETVKE
+1003 GWDV
-1015 GVSADGTYTLNVP
+1015 
-1028 AGNYTLNASNE
+1028 E
-1039 DFVSA
+1039 D
-1044 HINVVV
+1044 N
-1050 QANACS
+1050 
-1056 ERDVTMSPTNISAGD
+1056 
-1071 EGLLQI
+1071 
-1077 VLTWGETPRD
+1077 
-1087 LDSHLLGP
+1087 
-1095 ADENGD
+1095 
-1101 DYFHVYYR
+1101 
-1109 DKNAYSE
+1109 
-1116 DGDVIANLD
+1116 
-1125 LDDTSSYGPETTT
+1125 
-1138 IYKGFTGRKYSF
+1138 
-1150 YVYDYT
+1150 
-1156 NGEDD
+1156 
-1161 ASTELSASSAKVT
+1161 
-1174 VYRGGKQIYQANVPV
+1174 
-1189 NREGY
+1189 
-1194 LWHVFDYD
+1194 
-1202 VQSNK
+1202 
-1207 LMPVNTFVYDYEVP
+1207 
-1221 EANAM
+1221 
-1226 EDSSG
+1226 SG

-1309 EITEEDSESA
+1309 EITEEDSERA

-1329 ESEELGLAG
+1329 GSEELGLAG

>member
-189 WGTVNTS
+189 WGTANTS

-203 DVIKAAS
+203 DVIKTAS

-223 TVSVTGTGKCTVTF
+223 TVSVTGTGTCTVTF

-502 KNIYNVVQNSDG
+502 QNIYNVVQNSDG

-531 GKVVLFSAKEMG
+531 GKVALFSAKEMG

-553 NITKD
+553 NIT
-558 GQGRLI
+558 
-564 IKAGKPDDIS
+564 
-574 EVYKSIDFE
+574 
-583 GAGIA
+583 
-588 DPENMQVT
+588 
-596 AEGVQYEYIPENSS
+596 
-610 EVPAGGL
+610 
-617 TLGGSIPVPGKL
+617 
-629 KFDLNHKFND
+629 

-747 EAIGGYEF
+747 EATGGYEF

-932 LDEGTYKIVV
+932 LDEGIYKIVV

-955 EVSANQITYAESFL
+955 GVSANQITYAESFL

-1015 GVSADGTYTLNVP
+1015 GVSADGTYTLTVP

-1226 EDSSG
+1226 EDNSG

-1246 KKAEEESS
+1246 KKVEEESS

-1296 PKDSETEEENDGT
+1296 PKDSETEEENNGT

-1329 ESEELGLAG
+1329 GSEELGLAG

>member
-189 WGTVNTS
+189 WGTANTS

-223 TVSVTGTGKCTVTF
+223 TVSVTGTGTCTVTF

-424 TCTDAAQI
+424 TCADAAQI

-531 GKVVLFSAKEMG
+531 GKVALFSAKEMG

-553 NITKD
+553 NIT
-558 GQGRLI
+558 
-564 IKAGKPDDIS
+564 
-574 EVYKSIDFE
+574 
-583 GAGIA
+583 
-588 DPENMQVT
+588 
-596 AEGVQYEYIPENSS
+596 
-610 EVPAGGL
+610 
-617 TLGGSIPVPGKL
+617 
-629 KFDLNHKFND
+629 

-660 GFSWGKIEVRHFI
+660 GFSWGKIEVKHFI

-747 EAIGGYEF
+747 EATGGYEF

-1015 GVSADGTYTLNVP
+1015 GVSADGTYTLTVP

-1226 EDSSG
+1226 EDNSG

-1254 EELNMS
+1254 EELKMS

-1309 EITEEDSESA
+1309 EITEEDSERA

-1329 ESEELGLAG
+1329 GSEELGLAG

>member
-1 MKRKSASKK
+1 
-10 LLPLMLILMLIL
+10 
-22 GISMPANAAANP
+22 MPANA
-34 RLNSTKKVLY
+34 
-44 VGKTSQL
+44 
-51 KVVNWKK
+51 
-58 AVKWSSSN
+58 
-66 NKVVKVSSKG
+66 
-76 KITAVKTGTATVKAR
+76 
-91 IAKKTLTCKVTV
+91 
-103 KSPGMSVKK
+103 
-112 AVLYVK
+112 
-118 GKSLQLKV
+118 
-126 NGVSGKTVWSSAN
+126 
-139 KKIVKVSSKG
+139 
-149 KITAVK
+149 
-155 TGTTVVK
+155 
-162 AKIGKKVYTCKVT
+162 
-175 VKNPYL
+175 
-181 SAKSLKFV
+181 
-189 WGTVNTS
+189 
-196 RKLSIKG
+196 
-203 DVIKAAS
+203 
-210 SSNTKVAKVKKDG
+210 
-223 TVSVTGTGKCTVTF
+223 
-237 KDSKKRTYRC
+237 
-247 KITVVKPTLKN
+247 
-258 QKATLEEGESI
+258 
-269 QLGFKEKGVKVSWSS
+269 
-284 ADQKIA
+284 
-290 TVTKTGVVQAV
+290 
-301 GEGNTSIV
+301 
-309 AKVKGIKIFARI
+309 
-321 FVTKKYVQDS
+321 
-331 GHEYTR
+331 
-337 GEWVKLLLDKVGCK
+337 
-351 YEEQFDSKNYYYA
+351 
-364 DTRENENGIAAE
+364 
-376 IAKTMGIIP
+376 
-385 DETDEQDVPYF
+385 
-396 YPDEYATREFAAYTA
+396 
-411 VMLMGYETTDEEP
+411 
-424 TCTDAAQI
+424 
-432 RYKNVV
+432 
-438 AIALKKNMLSLNG
+438 
-451 DTFEPEKAING
+451 
-462 NDAAQILKAIDQI
+462 
-475 TEDSVID
+475 
-482 ENYDSKVTYATN
+482 
-494 VVEVKDTS
+494 VEVKDTS
-502 KNIYNVVQNSDG
+502 QNIYNVVQNSDG
-514 TYTITVKDGNAY
+514 TYTITVKYGNAY

-531 GKVVLFSAKEMG
+531 GKVALFSAKEMG

-553 NITKD
+553 NIT
-558 GQGRLI
+558 
-564 IKAGKPDDIS
+564 
-574 EVYKSIDFE
+574 
-583 GAGIA
+583 
-588 DPENMQVT
+588 
-596 AEGVQYEYIPENSS
+596 
-610 EVPAGGL
+610 
-617 TLGGSIPVPGKL
+617 
-629 KFDLNHKFND
+629 

-747 EAIGGYEF
+747 EATGGYEF

-902 VKNASVEAYSGTV
+902 VKNASVEAYSGKV

-924 DGTYSFND
+924 DRTYSFND

-1003 GWDNVIGETVKE
+1003 GWDV
-1015 GVSADGTYTLNVP
+1015 
-1028 AGNYTLNASNE
+1028 E
-1039 DFVSA
+1039 D
-1044 HINVVV
+1044 N
-1050 QANACS
+1050 
-1056 ERDVTMSPTNISAGD
+1056 
-1071 EGLLQI
+1071 
-1077 VLTWGETPRD
+1077 
-1087 LDSHLLGP
+1087 
-1095 ADENGD
+1095 
-1101 DYFHVYYR
+1101 
-1109 DKNAYSE
+1109 
-1116 DGDVIANLD
+1116 
-1125 LDDTSSYGPETTT
+1125 
-1138 IYKGFTGRKYSF
+1138 
-1150 YVYDYT
+1150 
-1156 NGEDD
+1156 
-1161 ASTELSASSAKVT
+1161 
-1174 VYRGGKQIYQANVPV
+1174 
-1189 NREGY
+1189 
-1194 LWHVFDYD
+1194 
-1202 VQSNK
+1202 
-1207 LMPVNTFVYDYEVP
+1207 
-1221 EANAM
+1221 
-1226 EDSSG
+1226 SG

-1329 ESEELGLAG
+1329 GSEELGLAG

>member
-189 WGTVNTS
+189 WGTANTS

-223 TVSVTGTGKCTVTF
+223 TVSVTGTGTCTVTF

-424 TCTDAAQI
+424 TCADAAQI

-543 TDTDIALKVQ
+543 TD
-553 NITKD
+553 
-558 GQGRLI
+558 
-564 IKAGKPDDIS
+564 
-574 EVYKSIDFE
+574 
-583 GAGIA
+583 
-588 DPENMQVT
+588 
-596 AEGVQYEYIPENSS
+596 
-610 EVPAGGL
+610 
-617 TLGGSIPVPGKL
+617 
-629 KFDLNHKFND
+629 

-747 EAIGGYEF
+747 EATGGYEF

-1226 EDSSG
+1226 EDNSG

-1309 EITEEDSESA
+1309 GITEEDSERA

-1329 ESEELGLAG
+1329 GSEELGLAG

>member
-22 GISMPANAAANP
+22 GISMPA
-34 RLNSTKKVLY
+34 
-44 VGKTSQL
+44 
-51 KVVNWKK
+51 
-58 AVKWSSSN
+58 
-66 NKVVKVSSKG
+66 
-76 KITAVKTGTATVKAR
+76 
-91 IAKKTLTCKVTV
+91 
-103 KSPGMSVKK
+103 
-112 AVLYVK
+112 
-118 GKSLQLKV
+118 
-126 NGVSGKTVWSSAN
+126 
-139 KKIVKVSSKG
+139 
-149 KITAVK
+149 
-155 TGTTVVK
+155 
-162 AKIGKKVYTCKVT
+162 
-175 VKNPYL
+175 
-181 SAKSLKFV
+181 
-189 WGTVNTS
+189 
-196 RKLSIKG
+196 
-203 DVIKAAS
+203 
-210 SSNTKVAKVKKDG
+210 
-223 TVSVTGTGKCTVTF
+223 
-237 KDSKKRTYRC
+237 
-247 KITVVKPTLKN
+247 
-258 QKATLEEGESI
+258 
-269 QLGFKEKGVKVSWSS
+269 
-284 ADQKIA
+284 
-290 TVTKTGVVQAV
+290 
-301 GEGNTSIV
+301 
-309 AKVKGIKIFARI
+309 
-321 FVTKKYVQDS
+321 
-331 GHEYTR
+331 
-337 GEWVKLLLDKVGCK
+337 
-351 YEEQFDSKNYYYA
+351 
-364 DTRENENGIAAE
+364 
-376 IAKTMGIIP
+376 
-385 DETDEQDVPYF
+385 
-396 YPDEYATREFAAYTA
+396 
-411 VMLMGYETTDEEP
+411 
-424 TCTDAAQI
+424 
-432 RYKNVV
+432 
-438 AIALKKNMLSLNG
+438 
-451 DTFEPEKAING
+451 
-462 NDAAQILKAIDQI
+462 
-475 TEDSVID
+475 
-482 ENYDSKVTYATN
+482 N

-553 NITKD
+553 NITK
-558 GQGRLI
+558 
-564 IKAGKPDDIS
+564 
-574 EVYKSIDFE
+574 
-583 GAGIA
+583 
-588 DPENMQVT
+588 
-596 AEGVQYEYIPENSS
+596 
-610 EVPAGGL
+610 
-617 TLGGSIPVPGKL
+617 
-629 KFDLNHKFND
+629 
-639 KVKLSG
+639 VKLSG

-660 GFSWGKIEVRHFI
+660 GFSWGKIEVKHFI

-739 QFVVKYSV
+739 QFAVKYSV
-747 EAIGGYEF
+747 EATGGYEF

-1003 GWDNVIGETVKE
+1003 GWDV
-1015 GVSADGTYTLNVP
+1015 
-1028 AGNYTLNASNE
+1028 E
-1039 DFVSA
+1039 D
-1044 HINVVV
+1044 N
-1050 QANACS
+1050 
-1056 ERDVTMSPTNISAGD
+1056 
-1071 EGLLQI
+1071 
-1077 VLTWGETPRD
+1077 
-1087 LDSHLLGP
+1087 
-1095 ADENGD
+1095 
-1101 DYFHVYYR
+1101 
-1109 DKNAYSE
+1109 
-1116 DGDVIANLD
+1116 
-1125 LDDTSSYGPETTT
+1125 
-1138 IYKGFTGRKYSF
+1138 
-1150 YVYDYT
+1150 
-1156 NGEDD
+1156 
-1161 ASTELSASSAKVT
+1161 
-1174 VYRGGKQIYQANVPV
+1174 
-1189 NREGY
+1189 
-1194 LWHVFDYD
+1194 
-1202 VQSNK
+1202 
-1207 LMPVNTFVYDYEVP
+1207 
-1221 EANAM
+1221 
-1226 EDSSG
+1226 SG
-1231 IISET
+1231 IISEA
-1236 EALEIIRNSE
+1236 EALAIIRNSE

-1254 EELNMS
+1254 EELKMS

-1296 PKDSETEEENDGT
+1296 PKDSEMEEENDGT

-1319 EELPV
+1319 
-1324 EDIYE
+1324 
-1329 ESEELGLAG
+1329 

>member
-10 LLPLMLILMLIL
+10 LLPLMLIL
-22 GISMPANAAANP
+22 GISMPANA
-34 RLNSTKKVLY
+34 
-44 VGKTSQL
+44 
-51 KVVNWKK
+51 
-58 AVKWSSSN
+58 
-66 NKVVKVSSKG
+66 
-76 KITAVKTGTATVKAR
+76 
-91 IAKKTLTCKVTV
+91 
-103 KSPGMSVKK
+103 
-112 AVLYVK
+112 
-118 GKSLQLKV
+118 
-126 NGVSGKTVWSSAN
+126 
-139 KKIVKVSSKG
+139 
-149 KITAVK
+149 
-155 TGTTVVK
+155 
-162 AKIGKKVYTCKVT
+162 
-175 VKNPYL
+175 
-181 SAKSLKFV
+181 
-189 WGTVNTS
+189 
-196 RKLSIKG
+196 
-203 DVIKAAS
+203 
-210 SSNTKVAKVKKDG
+210 
-223 TVSVTGTGKCTVTF
+223 
-237 KDSKKRTYRC
+237 
-247 KITVVKPTLKN
+247 
-258 QKATLEEGESI
+258 
-269 QLGFKEKGVKVSWSS
+269 
-284 ADQKIA
+284 
-290 TVTKTGVVQAV
+290 
-301 GEGNTSIV
+301 
-309 AKVKGIKIFARI
+309 
-321 FVTKKYVQDS
+321 
-331 GHEYTR
+331 
-337 GEWVKLLLDKVGCK
+337 
-351 YEEQFDSKNYYYA
+351 
-364 DTRENENGIAAE
+364 
-376 IAKTMGIIP
+376 
-385 DETDEQDVPYF
+385 
-396 YPDEYATREFAAYTA
+396 
-411 VMLMGYETTDEEP
+411 
-424 TCTDAAQI
+424 
-432 RYKNVV
+432 
-438 AIALKKNMLSLNG
+438 
-451 DTFEPEKAING
+451 
-462 NDAAQILKAIDQI
+462 
-475 TEDSVID
+475 
-482 ENYDSKVTYATN
+482 
-494 VVEVKDTS
+494 VEVKDTS
-502 KNIYNVVQNSDG
+502 QNIYNVVQNSDG

-531 GKVVLFSAKEMG
+531 GKVALFSAKEMG

-553 NITKD
+553 NIT
-558 GQGRLI
+558 
-564 IKAGKPDDIS
+564 
-574 EVYKSIDFE
+574 
-583 GAGIA
+583 
-588 DPENMQVT
+588 
-596 AEGVQYEYIPENSS
+596 
-610 EVPAGGL
+610 
-617 TLGGSIPVPGKL
+617 
-629 KFDLNHKFND
+629 

-660 GFSWGKIEVRHFI
+660 GFSWGKIEVKHFI

-747 EAIGGYEF
+747 EATGGYEF

-858 FLSDDDDNPLKL
+858 FLFDDDDNPLKL

-887 GSIEGSVLDSNSKAP
+887 GSIEGSVLDSNSKAL
-902 VKNASVEAYSGTV
+902 VKNASVEAYSGKV

-924 DGTYSFND
+924 DRTYSFND

-1003 GWDNVIGETVKE
+1003 GWDV
-1015 GVSADGTYTLNVP
+1015 
-1028 AGNYTLNASNE
+1028 E
-1039 DFVSA
+1039 D
-1044 HINVVV
+1044 N
-1050 QANACS
+1050 
-1056 ERDVTMSPTNISAGD
+1056 
-1071 EGLLQI
+1071 
-1077 VLTWGETPRD
+1077 
-1087 LDSHLLGP
+1087 
-1095 ADENGD
+1095 
-1101 DYFHVYYR
+1101 
-1109 DKNAYSE
+1109 
-1116 DGDVIANLD
+1116 
-1125 LDDTSSYGPETTT
+1125 
-1138 IYKGFTGRKYSF
+1138 
-1150 YVYDYT
+1150 
-1156 NGEDD
+1156 
-1161 ASTELSASSAKVT
+1161 
-1174 VYRGGKQIYQANVPV
+1174 
-1189 NREGY
+1189 
-1194 LWHVFDYD
+1194 
-1202 VQSNK
+1202 
-1207 LMPVNTFVYDYEVP
+1207 
-1221 EANAM
+1221 
-1226 EDSSG
+1226 SG
-1231 IISET
+1231 IISEA

>member
-1 MKRKSASKK
+1 
-10 LLPLMLILMLIL
+10 
-22 GISMPANAAANP
+22 MPANA
-34 RLNSTKKVLY
+34 
-44 VGKTSQL
+44 
-51 KVVNWKK
+51 
-58 AVKWSSSN
+58 
-66 NKVVKVSSKG
+66 
-76 KITAVKTGTATVKAR
+76 
-91 IAKKTLTCKVTV
+91 
-103 KSPGMSVKK
+103 
-112 AVLYVK
+112 
-118 GKSLQLKV
+118 
-126 NGVSGKTVWSSAN
+126 
-139 KKIVKVSSKG
+139 
-149 KITAVK
+149 
-155 TGTTVVK
+155 
-162 AKIGKKVYTCKVT
+162 
-175 VKNPYL
+175 
-181 SAKSLKFV
+181 
-189 WGTVNTS
+189 
-196 RKLSIKG
+196 
-203 DVIKAAS
+203 
-210 SSNTKVAKVKKDG
+210 
-223 TVSVTGTGKCTVTF
+223 
-237 KDSKKRTYRC
+237 
-247 KITVVKPTLKN
+247 
-258 QKATLEEGESI
+258 
-269 QLGFKEKGVKVSWSS
+269 
-284 ADQKIA
+284 
-290 TVTKTGVVQAV
+290 
-301 GEGNTSIV
+301 
-309 AKVKGIKIFARI
+309 
-321 FVTKKYVQDS
+321 
-331 GHEYTR
+331 
-337 GEWVKLLLDKVGCK
+337 
-351 YEEQFDSKNYYYA
+351 
-364 DTRENENGIAAE
+364 
-376 IAKTMGIIP
+376 
-385 DETDEQDVPYF
+385 
-396 YPDEYATREFAAYTA
+396 
-411 VMLMGYETTDEEP
+411 
-424 TCTDAAQI
+424 
-432 RYKNVV
+432 
-438 AIALKKNMLSLNG
+438 
-451 DTFEPEKAING
+451 
-462 NDAAQILKAIDQI
+462 
-475 TEDSVID
+475 
-482 ENYDSKVTYATN
+482 
-494 VVEVKDTS
+494 VEVKDTS
-502 KNIYNVVQNSDG
+502 QNIYNVVQNSDG

-531 GKVVLFSAKEMG
+531 GKVALFSAKEMG

-553 NITKD
+553 NIT
-558 GQGRLI
+558 
-564 IKAGKPDDIS
+564 
-574 EVYKSIDFE
+574 
-583 GAGIA
+583 
-588 DPENMQVT
+588 
-596 AEGVQYEYIPENSS
+596 
-610 EVPAGGL
+610 
-617 TLGGSIPVPGKL
+617 
-629 KFDLNHKFND
+629 

-660 GFSWGKIEVRHFI
+660 GFSWGKIEVKHFI

-747 EAIGGYEF
+747 EATGGYEF

-858 FLSDDDDNPLKL
+858 FLFDDDDNPLKL

-887 GSIEGSVLDSNSKAP
+887 GSIEGSVLDSNSKAL
-902 VKNASVEAYSGTV
+902 VKNASVEAYSGKV

-924 DGTYSFND
+924 DRTYSFND

-1003 GWDNVIGETVKE
+1003 GWDV
-1015 GVSADGTYTLNVP
+1015 
-1028 AGNYTLNASNE
+1028 E
-1039 DFVSA
+1039 D
-1044 HINVVV
+1044 N
-1050 QANACS
+1050 
-1056 ERDVTMSPTNISAGD
+1056 
-1071 EGLLQI
+1071 
-1077 VLTWGETPRD
+1077 
-1087 LDSHLLGP
+1087 
-1095 ADENGD
+1095 
-1101 DYFHVYYR
+1101 
-1109 DKNAYSE
+1109 
-1116 DGDVIANLD
+1116 
-1125 LDDTSSYGPETTT
+1125 
-1138 IYKGFTGRKYSF
+1138 
-1150 YVYDYT
+1150 
-1156 NGEDD
+1156 
-1161 ASTELSASSAKVT
+1161 
-1174 VYRGGKQIYQANVPV
+1174 
-1189 NREGY
+1189 
-1194 LWHVFDYD
+1194 
-1202 VQSNK
+1202 
-1207 LMPVNTFVYDYEVP
+1207 
-1221 EANAM
+1221 
-1226 EDSSG
+1226 SG
-1231 IISET
+1231 IISEA

>member
-189 WGTVNTS
+189 WGTANTS

-424 TCTDAAQI
+424 TCADAAQI

-553 NITKD
+553 NITK
-558 GQGRLI
+558 
-564 IKAGKPDDIS
+564 
-574 EVYKSIDFE
+574 
-583 GAGIA
+583 
-588 DPENMQVT
+588 
-596 AEGVQYEYIPENSS
+596 
-610 EVPAGGL
+610 
-617 TLGGSIPVPGKL
+617 
-629 KFDLNHKFND
+629 
-639 KVKLSG
+639 VKLSG

-747 EAIGGYEF
+747 EATGGYEF

-1015 GVSADGTYTLNVP
+1015 GVSADGTYTLTVP

-1202 VQSNK
+1202 VQLNK

-1226 EDSSG
+1226 EDNSG

-1309 EITEEDSESA
+1309 EITEEDGESA

-1329 ESEELGLAG
+1329 GSEELGLAG

>member
-1 MKRKSASKK
+1 
-10 LLPLMLILMLIL
+10 MLILMLIL
-22 GISMPANAAANP
+22 GISMPANA
-34 RLNSTKKVLY
+34 
-44 VGKTSQL
+44 
-51 KVVNWKK
+51 
-58 AVKWSSSN
+58 
-66 NKVVKVSSKG
+66 
-76 KITAVKTGTATVKAR
+76 
-91 IAKKTLTCKVTV
+91 
-103 KSPGMSVKK
+103 
-112 AVLYVK
+112 
-118 GKSLQLKV
+118 
-126 NGVSGKTVWSSAN
+126 
-139 KKIVKVSSKG
+139 
-149 KITAVK
+149 
-155 TGTTVVK
+155 
-162 AKIGKKVYTCKVT
+162 
-175 VKNPYL
+175 
-181 SAKSLKFV
+181 
-189 WGTVNTS
+189 
-196 RKLSIKG
+196 
-203 DVIKAAS
+203 
-210 SSNTKVAKVKKDG
+210 
-223 TVSVTGTGKCTVTF
+223 
-237 KDSKKRTYRC
+237 
-247 KITVVKPTLKN
+247 
-258 QKATLEEGESI
+258 
-269 QLGFKEKGVKVSWSS
+269 
-284 ADQKIA
+284 
-290 TVTKTGVVQAV
+290 
-301 GEGNTSIV
+301 
-309 AKVKGIKIFARI
+309 
-321 FVTKKYVQDS
+321 
-331 GHEYTR
+331 
-337 GEWVKLLLDKVGCK
+337 
-351 YEEQFDSKNYYYA
+351 
-364 DTRENENGIAAE
+364 
-376 IAKTMGIIP
+376 
-385 DETDEQDVPYF
+385 
-396 YPDEYATREFAAYTA
+396 
-411 VMLMGYETTDEEP
+411 
-424 TCTDAAQI
+424 
-432 RYKNVV
+432 
-438 AIALKKNMLSLNG
+438 
-451 DTFEPEKAING
+451 
-462 NDAAQILKAIDQI
+462 
-475 TEDSVID
+475 
-482 ENYDSKVTYATN
+482 
-494 VVEVKDTS
+494 VEVKDTS
-502 KNIYNVVQNSDG
+502 QNIYNVVQNSDG

-531 GKVVLFSAKEMG
+531 GKVALFSAKETG

-553 NITKD
+553 NIT
-558 GQGRLI
+558 
-564 IKAGKPDDIS
+564 
-574 EVYKSIDFE
+574 
-583 GAGIA
+583 
-588 DPENMQVT
+588 
-596 AEGVQYEYIPENSS
+596 
-610 EVPAGGL
+610 
-617 TLGGSIPVPGKL
+617 
-629 KFDLNHKFND
+629 

-747 EAIGGYEF
+747 EATGGYEF

-1015 GVSADGTYTLNVP
+1015 GVSADGTYTLN
-1028 AGNYTLNASNE
+1028 ASNE

-1226 EDSSG
+1226 EDNSG

-1296 PKDSETEEENDGT
+1296 PKDSETEEENNGT

-1329 ESEELGLAG
+1329 GSEELGLAG

>member
-1 MKRKSASKK
+1 
-10 LLPLMLILMLIL
+10 
-22 GISMPANAAANP
+22 MPANAAANP

-189 WGTVNTS
+189 WGTANTS

-223 TVSVTGTGKCTVTF
+223 TVSVTGTGTCTVTF

-424 TCTDAAQI
+424 TCADAAQI

-543 TDTDIALKVQ
+543 TD
-553 NITKD
+553 
-558 GQGRLI
+558 
-564 IKAGKPDDIS
+564 
-574 EVYKSIDFE
+574 
-583 GAGIA
+583 
-588 DPENMQVT
+588 
-596 AEGVQYEYIPENSS
+596 
-610 EVPAGGL
+610 
-617 TLGGSIPVPGKL
+617 
-629 KFDLNHKFND
+629 

-747 EAIGGYEF
+747 EATGGYEF

-1226 EDSSG
+1226 EDNSG

-1309 EITEEDSESA
+1309 GITEEDSERA

-1329 ESEELGLAG
+1329 GSEELGLAG